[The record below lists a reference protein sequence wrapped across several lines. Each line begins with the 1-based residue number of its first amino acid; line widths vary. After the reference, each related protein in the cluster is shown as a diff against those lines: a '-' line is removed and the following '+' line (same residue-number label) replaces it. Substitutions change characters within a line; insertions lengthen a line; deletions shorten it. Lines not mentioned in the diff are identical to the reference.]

1 MGSYELVIRE
11 NAKDDLRRIWR
22 YGVETWGLEAAD
34 TYLETFDDHFQ
45 KLTEQPLRHPPVDD
59 LRPGYRRSVCGK
71 DSVYYR
77 IVDSTV
83 EIMAIL
89 GNQDTKKWL

>member
-1 MGSYELVIRE
+1 MGSYKLVIRE

-34 TYLETFDDHFQ
+34 NYLAAFDEHFQ
-45 KLTEQPLRHPPVDD
+45 KLAEQPLRHPPVDD
-59 LRPGYRRSVCGK
+59 LRPGYRRSLCGK

-77 IVDSTV
+77 IVDDSV
-83 EIMAIL
+83 EITAIL
-89 GNQDTKKWL
+89 GSQDTKRWL